1 MVKRRHVNTI
11 SSGRFLKSSTPDVE
25 LSNNSKIY
33 TTKGG
38 DEFILEKRRDETDG
52 DTIVLKNG
60 TEIINIPLSTI
71 REKLKSLYEVRNVRI
86 SQLSAEHKEKF
97 MNITTI
103 MQGLRNTTS
112 YNELI
117 SLIDEIF
124 SKGTTVI
131 VPGSINAYLNGCKVQ
146 TNFTPFACSPVC
158 SGSTQPVDMGD
169 GWAVCDKYTI
179 LFDEADSRFTVM
191 NNPNDKEDAY
201 IFVSSTDK
209 FGGFTVNEKD
219 ALSSKGIK
227 RVKIVSYDHTGK
239 NTTNLNED
247 FVSLDN
253 IKTKAEK
260 KANNNNN
267 NNDGGNNDWSGWY
280 VIFWIILAII
290 VLLAVA
296 LIVYFIVMSS
306 KKKKTRDT
314 SDELFESMMSDS
326 FGSEDNTPM
335 IRNSSISSLA
345 RSPRS
350 RIASSMTENL

>member
-124 SKGTTVI
+124 SKGTAVI

-253 IKTKAEK
+253 IKTKAERK
-260 KANNNNN
+260 QIIIIIIMMEVIMI
-267 NNDGGNNDWSGWY
+267 GVVGMSYSG
-280 VIFWIILAII
+280 
-290 VLLAVA
+290 
-296 LIVYFIVMSS
+296 
-306 KKKKTRDT
+306 
-314 SDELFESMMSDS
+314 LF
-326 FGSEDNTPM
+326 
-335 IRNSSISSLA
+335 
-345 RSPRS
+345 
-350 RIASSMTENL
+350 